1 MAALEATLWHL
12 LLLLLLLSAAEEVT
26 AVNQGG
32 FRMTHIPLA
41 K

>member
-1 MAALEATLWHL
+1 MTALEATLWHL
-12 LLLLLLLSAAEEVT
+12 LQMLLLSAAAEVA

-32 FRMTHIPLA
+32 FRITHIPLA